1 MGQLRQ
7 AVLDST
13 DSSVKTVSVTVE
25 RFWDEGLTARAAV
38 HAALG
43 DPGRLAVVE
52 LLVLGEA
59 SPSELQQRLGMPSN
73 LLAHHLRVLEGAGLV
88 ARHRSEGD
96 RRRSYVT
103 LAPGAVTA
111 AELTGPSV
119 PGAARVVF
127 VCTHNSARSQLAA
140 ALWRDASTVPV
151 ASAGTHPAAQ
161 VHPGAIAVADR
172 RHLALVPAPP
182 RHVEEVLDD
191 GDLVVTV
198 CDSAHEELTGSTL
211 DRGRPALHWS
221 IPDPVRTGESSAFD
235 GVVDE
240 LTDRIARL
248 IPAVH
253 ESTTHPAPPEN
264 RRTS

>member
-1 MGQLRQ
+1 VP
-7 AVLDST
+7 A
-13 DSSVKTVSVTVE
+13 E
-25 RFWDEGLTARAAV
+25 RIRDEGLVARAAV

-43 DPGRLAVVE
+43 EPGRLAVVE
-52 LLVLGEA
+52 LLLLGEA

-96 RRRSYVT
+96 RRRSYVA
-103 LAPGAVTA
+103 LVPGAVAA

-119 PGAARVVF
+119 AGAARVVF

-140 ALWRDASTVPV
+140 ALWRDASPVPV
-151 ASAGTHPAAQ
+151 ASAGTRPAAR
-161 VHPGAIAVADR
+161 VHPGALAAAGR
-172 RHLALVPAPP
+172 RHLALVPVPP
-182 RHVEEVLDD
+182 RHVDEVLDD

-198 CDSAHEELTGSTL
+198 CDSAHEELTGSAL
-211 DRGRPALHWS
+211 APDRPALHWS
-221 IPDPVRTGESSAFD
+221 IPDPVRTGEPAAFD
-235 GVVDE
+235 RVVDE

-248 IPAVH
+248 TPAVH
-253 ESTTHPAPPEN
+253 TSTPHPAPPEN